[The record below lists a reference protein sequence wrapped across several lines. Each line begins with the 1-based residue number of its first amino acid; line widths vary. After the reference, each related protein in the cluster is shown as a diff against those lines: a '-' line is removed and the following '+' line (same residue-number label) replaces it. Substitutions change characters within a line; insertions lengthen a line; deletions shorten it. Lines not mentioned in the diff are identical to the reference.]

1 MLARHR
7 VKGCDNRSRQHR
19 QDAEK
24 WRKRAIRLQI
34 GIAVVSALA
43 GSALLSNIEDS
54 AAITVLALL
63 TVLGA
68 ALTALGQAAAPARL
82 ADEHRQAA
90 IRFSALGVAYNTL
103 VEAWPGDKSGYDQFF
118 TLDREHRI
126 AEEQGPEPDAW
137 KKAKPEGDSA

>member
-1 MLARHR
+1 

-19 QDAEK
+19 QFAAK
-24 WRKRAIRLQI
+24 SHKQAISLQV

-43 GSALLSNIEDS
+43 GSALLLDLKNS
-54 AAITVLALL
+54 AGTTILAVL

-103 VEAWPGDKSGYDQFF
+103 VEAWPGDKSGYDQFL
-118 TLDREHRI
+118 TLEREHRI